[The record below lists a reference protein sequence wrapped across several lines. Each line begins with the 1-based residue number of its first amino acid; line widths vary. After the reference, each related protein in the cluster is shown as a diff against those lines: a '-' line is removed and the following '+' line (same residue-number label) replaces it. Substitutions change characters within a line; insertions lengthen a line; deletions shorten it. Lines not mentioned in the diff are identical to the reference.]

1 MFGWGEVML
10 KKAFV
15 AIACVG
21 LTVSASAE
29 AEMKIGFVNGQRL
42 VNESPQAVKA
52 KKKLEKD
59 FEKRDQELQR
69 IAKQLQGMQE
79 NLEKN
84 APTMSE
90 GDRRNK
96 EREFN
101 DLNRDFQRKQREF
114 REDLNLRQNEEM
126 AAIYEN
132 INKVI
137 RKVAESEKYDL
148 ILQEAVYFSPKI
160 DITEKVLKSLG
171 DGSK

>member
-1 MFGWGEVML
+1 ML

-15 AIACVG
+15 AVAFVG
-21 LTVSASAE
+21 LTVSASAG

-42 VNESPQAVKA
+42 INESPQAMKA

-69 IAKQLQGMQE
+69 MAKQLQGMQE

-84 APTMSE
+84 APTMAE
-90 GDRRNK
+90 NDRRNK

-137 RKVAESEKYDL
+137 RKVAETEKYDL

-171 DGSK
+171 DGAK